1 MGWHYWD
8 LYTPFS
14 LSLPMYS
21 NLPGSGVAMEIGE
34 DIESC
39 CELRCHVKYAVST
52 SVVGRVGSG
61 IKKQAQCVLMEI
73 KIEIEKL
80 GIECG
85 ESTFQ

>member
-1 MGWHYWD
+1 
-8 LYTPFS
+8 
-14 LSLPMYS
+14 MYS
-21 NLPGSGVAMEIGE
+21 NLPGSGVGTEIGE

-39 CELRCHVKYAVST
+39 CELRYQVKYAVST
-52 SVVGRVGSG
+52 SLVGREGSG
-61 IKKQAQCVLMEI
+61 MKQRAQCLLMEV